1 MSLLIDRSLARRSAG
16 CVLALMTLCLVTAAL
31 SHSPILRADTEQPK
45 GANGSRA
52 ALVESLEPFNGLVGG
67 WRGVGQPKR
76 NSAKDSWSETASW
89 VWDIKADR
97 VALNYAVTK
106 GRLMTS
112 GTLTYDPAEKLYQFD
127 AVLPDKSPRKYSGKL
142 EGTKLT
148 LESPKDAAGQIHQV
162 VITQLNEKRTL
173 VLFQSRLA
181 EQSQFQR
188 VAEVG
193 YTREGTTL
201 AVEGAGDPE
210 CIVTGGKGTS
220 STVYKGKTYYFCC
233 TGCRDAFND
242 DPDGIIAEAE
252 RKAAKKKGK

>member
-1 MSLLIDRSLARRSAG
+1 MSSLIGRSLARRSAG
-16 CVLALMTLCLVTAAL
+16 SALALMTLCLVAASL
-31 SHSPILRADTEQPK
+31 SHSPILRAGTEQPK
-45 GANGSRA
+45 GASGSRA

-76 NSAKDSWSETASW
+76 NSAKDSWSETANW
-89 VWDIKADR
+89 VWDLKGDH
-97 VALNYAVTK
+97 VALNYAVNR

-112 GTLTYDPAEKLYQFD
+112 AALTYNPADKRYVFD
-127 AVLPDKSPRKYSGKL
+127 AVLPDKSTRKYLGRR

-201 AVEGAGDPE
+201 AVEGAGEPE

-242 DPDGIIAEAE
+242 DPEGIIAEAE
-252 RKAAKKKGK
+252 QKAAKKKQK